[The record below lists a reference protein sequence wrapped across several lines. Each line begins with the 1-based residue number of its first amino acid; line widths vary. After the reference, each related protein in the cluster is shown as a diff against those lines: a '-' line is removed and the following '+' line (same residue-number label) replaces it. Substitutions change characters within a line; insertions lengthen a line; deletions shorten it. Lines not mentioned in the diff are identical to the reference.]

1 MDTYRHG
8 ACSHER
14 SGHDPCLVSVRPWYI
29 FVQGMFES
37 LALRCYQTGMKVA
50 YKVWLEKRGDPVF
63 GKGIYHMLMLV
74 RETGSLHKAAE
85 RLEMSYRAAW
95 GKIRTFEK
103 TLDLE
108 ILERGRHG
116 RTGAHLTEVGLT
128 VLAYFE
134 RIQNEMDRLI
144 AKGPVHDLMSE
155 METYVKA
162 QSRSK
167 TAAARQDAPK

>member
-1 MDTYRHG
+1 
-8 ACSHER
+8 
-14 SGHDPCLVSVRPWYI
+14 
-29 FVQGMFES
+29 
-37 LALRCYQTGMKVA
+37 MKVA
-50 YKVWLEKRGDPVF
+50 YKVWLEKKGSPVF

-116 RTGAHLTEVGLT
+116 RTGAQLTEVGLT

-134 RIQNEMDRLI
+134 RIQTEMDRLI
-144 AKGPVHDLMSE
+144 AKGPVHGLMSE
-155 METYVKA
+155 MESYVKT

-167 TAAARQDAPK
+167 TLSAQQDALKKKDAAPTSSRS

>member
-1 MDTYRHG
+1 M
-8 ACSHER
+8 
-14 SGHDPCLVSVRPWYI
+14 
-29 FVQGMFES
+29 
-37 LALRCYQTGMKVA
+37 
-50 YKVWLEKRGDPVF
+50 EKKGDPVF

-116 RTGAHLTEVGLT
+116 RTGAQLTEPGLK

-134 RIQNEMDRLI
+134 RIQAEMDRLI

-155 METYVKA
+155 MENYVKT
-162 QSRSK
+162 QSRSNIL
-167 TAAARQDAPK
+167 ASRQKALKKKDVTPSPSHS

>member
-1 MDTYRHG
+1 
-8 ACSHER
+8 
-14 SGHDPCLVSVRPWYI
+14 
-29 FVQGMFES
+29 
-37 LALRCYQTGMKVA
+37 
-50 YKVWLEKRGDPVF
+50 
-63 GKGIYHMLMLV
+63 MLV
-74 RETGSLHKAAE
+74 RETGSLHKASE

-116 RTGAHLTEVGLT
+116 RTGAQLTEVGLT

-134 RIQNEMDRLI
+134 RIQTEMDRLI
-144 AKGPVHDLMSE
+144 AEGPVHGLMSE
-155 METYVKA
+155 MESYVKT

-167 TAAARQDAPK
+167 TLSAQQDAMKNKDAVSSPSRS

>member
-1 MDTYRHG
+1 
-8 ACSHER
+8 
-14 SGHDPCLVSVRPWYI
+14 
-29 FVQGMFES
+29 MFES
-37 LALRCYQTGMKVA
+37 LPLRCYHIDMKVA
-50 YKVWLEKRGDPVF
+50 YKVWLEKRGNPVF

-144 AKGPVHDLMSE
+144 AKGPVHELMTE
-155 METYVKA
+155 METYVKV

-167 TAAARQDAPK
+167 TLSKSQEASKKKSISPSPSRS

>member
-1 MDTYRHG
+1 MR
-8 ACSHER
+8 
-14 SGHDPCLVSVRPWYI
+14 
-29 FVQGMFES
+29 
-37 LALRCYQTGMKVA
+37 VA
-50 YKVWLEKRGDPVF
+50 YKVWLEKRGNPVF
-63 GKGIYHMLMLV
+63 GMGIYRMLMLV

-95 GKIRTFEK
+95 GKIRSFEK

-116 RTGAHLTEVGLT
+116 RTGANLTDVGLT

-134 RIQNEMDRLI
+134 RIQSEMDRLI
-144 AKGPVHDLMSE
+144 AKGSVHDLMSE
-155 METYVKA
+155 MESYVKA

-167 TAAARQDAPK
+167 TTITRQNAPKKKEITPSS